1 MTQVVSEG
9 IQIEAESHGNGDAPA
24 LVLIRGLGTQLVQ
37 WPASLLEG
45 LVAEVI
51 DANPKAAE
59 SVRAGDD
66 KQINFLMGQVMKKT
80 QGKANPGQV
89 RGLLTE
95 KLRG

>member
-45 LVAEVI
+45 LVAEGLRRT
-51 DANPKAAE
+51 AE
-59 SVRAGDD
+59 
-66 KQINFLMGQVMKKT
+66 GQT
-80 QGKANPGQV
+80 QPDLPA
-89 RGLLTE
+89 T
-95 KLRG
+95 